1 MLDSLIASRMA
12 VVYMQLFLILNLKAS
27 LKRNI
32 GKSIKIKKKYKKIK
46 GSLLSSV
53 LTRRIPYQKH

>member
-53 LTRRIPYQKH
+53 LTRRIPYQEH